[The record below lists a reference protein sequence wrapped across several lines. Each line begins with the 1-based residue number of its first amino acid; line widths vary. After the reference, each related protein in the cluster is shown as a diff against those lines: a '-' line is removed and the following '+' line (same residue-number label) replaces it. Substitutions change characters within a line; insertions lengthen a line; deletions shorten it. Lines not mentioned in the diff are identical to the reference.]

1 MTKKAVNQL
10 PNDEN
15 DADDDVDVR
24 VNDFEL
30 QPRVESGYMVENC
43 NIIFIFLVPH
53 TQPAFRHC
61 YSLFF
66 VLVVVVIRE

>member
-30 QPRVESGYMVENC
+30 QPRVESGCMVENC

-53 TQPAFRHC
+53 T
-61 YSLFF
+61 
-66 VLVVVVIRE
+66 